1 MSMTKS
7 TLRQTIR
14 CRLKAMSCEA
24 LVKASQEILA
34 RLLALPELMNAK
46 VVALYQQTQ
55 GEPAITG
62 VTQEL
67 SSSILMFPRWN
78 QADAAYEMAVVEDV
92 KNDFVPGKYGILEPS
107 TRCRIPTK
115 RELKETVWLVPGV
128 AFDATGG
135 RLGRGGGFYD
145 RLLRFAKNKIG
156 IACSNQ
162 MVDSVPTE
170 VHDVKMDLVVT
181 ESAII
186 DCRAT
191 IT

>member
-1 MSMTKS
+1 
-7 TLRQTIR
+7 
-14 CRLKAMSCEA
+14 
-24 LVKASQEILA
+24 
-34 RLLALPELMNAK
+34 MNAR

-62 VTQEL
+62 MTQEL
-67 SSSILMFPRWN
+67 SSSILTFPRWN
-78 QADAAYEMAVVEDV
+78 QADDTYDMAVVEDM

-115 RELKETVWLVPGV
+115 LERAETVWLIPGV
-128 AFDATGG
+128 AFDAAGG

-145 RLLRFAKNKIG
+145 RLLRFGKKKIG
-156 IACSNQ
+156 VACRCQ

-170 VHDVKMDLVVT
+170 VHDVRMDLVVT

-186 DCRAT
+186 DCHAT
-191 IT
+191 II